1 MKGFIAWQRGKK
13 RGKKNQTVF
22 GHITVKFKDVKE
34 KKKSPKA

>member
-1 MKGFIAWQRGKK
+1 MAK
-13 RGKKNQTVF
+13 REEKGKKNQTIF